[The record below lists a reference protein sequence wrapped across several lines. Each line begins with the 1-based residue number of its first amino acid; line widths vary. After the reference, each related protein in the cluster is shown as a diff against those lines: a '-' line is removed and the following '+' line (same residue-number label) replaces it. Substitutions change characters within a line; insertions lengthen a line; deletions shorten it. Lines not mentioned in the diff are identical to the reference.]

1 MKKIIHL
8 TIWFCH
14 RNRERNDLYELS
26 AKSRANARDFFCLI
40 PIPSPSKNGEGR
52 LLSLLFQVYC

>member
-14 RNRERNDLYELS
+14 RNRKPEGLS
-26 AKSRANARDFFCLI
+26 KLLAHRYKHLI
-40 PIPSPSKNGEGR
+40 HILKKRIFSTVINGLR
-52 LLSLLFQVYC
+52 SVTSQS